1 MQLRFVAVG
10 SNLTTRGVLLGN
22 SLETPERKVRMLLKR
37 AAEAGEKR
45 VLPGCVWHIQQSER
59 PFPFAI
65 MLEKFTRVIV
75 SHSPEGTEKVT
86 DLEGQISC

>member
-1 MQLRFVAVG
+1 MG
-10 SNLTTRGVLLGN
+10 SNLTTKGVLLGN
-22 SLETPERKVRMLLKR
+22 SLETPERVRMLLKR

-45 VLPGCVWHIQQSER
+45 VLPGCVWHIHQSER

-75 SHSPEGTEKVT
+75 SHSPEGTEEVT